1 MKENQSLFDITTY
14 GLKHIENI
22 FNQVQP
28 DLVITQGDTSTA
40 FLGGLAA
47 FYNQVPV
54 AHIEAGL
61 RTGNN
66 KHPFPEEMNRKLLS
80 QLTTYHFSPTKLAHN
95 NLIKEGITENIETVG
110 NTVID
115 ALLMGL
121 DLIEPF
127 AEDYQSSLVQNGVDF
142 SKRIILV
149 TSHRRESFGDPLKR
163 ILQSVQEL
171 ASSFNDIQIVFP
183 IHPNPNVQQTLNPL
197 INDKHPNILPITPL
211 NYPNFIW
218 LMKNSHLIMTDS
230 GGIQEE
236 APSLNK
242 PVLVLRNETE
252 RIEGIEAGTA
262 KLVGQ
267 DKPLI
272 LESVHHLLTNTE
284 AYNQMSQ
291 ADNPYGDGKAS
302 ERIVTT
308 LNQNL
313 NDR

>member
-1 MKENQSLFDITTY
+1 MLFR
-14 GLKHIENI
+14 
-22 FNQVQP
+22 
-28 DLVITQGDTSTA
+28 S
-40 FLGGLAA
+40 
-47 FYNQVPV
+47 
-54 AHIEAGL
+54 
-61 RTGNN
+61 
-66 KHPFPEEMNRKLLS
+66 KLLS

-230 GGIQEE
+230 GEIGR
-236 APSLNK
+236 AH
-242 PVLVLRNETE
+242 V
-252 RIEGIEAGTA
+252 
-262 KLVGQ
+262 
-267 DKPLI
+267 
-272 LESVHHLLTNTE
+272 
-284 AYNQMSQ
+284 
-291 ADNPYGDGKAS
+291 
-302 ERIVTT
+302 
-308 LNQNL
+308 
-313 NDR
+313 